1 MKMSLMLVVIMG
13 LAGMESVAQEYEIGQ
28 KNKEFTVKE
37 LTVRVGDKMVFTNQD
52 PFFHNI
58 YSLSEKQSFDLGSY
72 PKGNQRSVVAEKP
85 GTLKVECAIHPNMQM
100 IIHVEE

>member
-1 MKMSLMLVVIMG
+1 MKISLMLVVVMG
-13 LAGMESVAQEYEIGQ
+13 LAGVNSFAQEYEIGQ

-37 LTVRVGDKMVFTNQD
+37 LTVRVGDKMTFTNQD

-58 YSLSEKQSFDLGSY
+58 YSLSESQSFDLGSY

-85 GTLKVECAIHPNMQM
+85 GTLTVECAIHPNMQM
-100 IIHVEE
+100 TIHVEE